1 MTPRRL
7 LAIDTATHQATL
19 AVGELEGALVAVRA
33 WEAGHGHSA
42 TLLPNLDALLAET
55 GTSLGDLGGVVA
67 GTGPGSFTGLR
78 VGLATAKVLAYTLDV
93 PIVGVSTA
101 EALAL
106 APLAEPGTDARA
118 TTRQALVVQPAG
130 PGGSYVTGVE
140 RSPDGRAVAVS
151 GPELRS
157 GSDPVGSADSG
168 SDVVALGSGGAAFGP
183 EAEELGRRALDGL
196 GSALLTIGSG
206 ALLAGRAD
214 DVAELVPAYVTLPRG
229 VREVAAEI
237 QWSPVPR

>member
-7 LAIDTATHQATL
+7 LAIDTATQQATL
-19 AVGELEGALVAVRA
+19 AVSELEGALVAVRA

-106 APLAEPGTDARA
+106 AALADGGSDAPAIEQRA
-118 TTRQALVVQPAG
+118 VVVQPAG
-130 PGGSYVTGVE
+130 PGGAYVTVVE
-140 RSPDGRAVAVS
+140 RSPDGLLVTAN

-157 GSDPVGSADSG
+157 GSDPVGGVAPG
-168 SDVVALGSGGAAFGP
+168 AAVVALEAGAELGS
-183 EAEELGRRALDGL
+183 EAVELGRRGLEGL
-196 GSALLTIGSG
+196 GSALLAIGSA

-214 DVAELVPAYVTLPRG
+214 DVAELVPGYVTLPRG
-229 VREVAAEI
+229 VREAAGEI
-237 QWSPVPR
+237 QWSPAPR